1 MAGRADAAAAVCA
14 VPGRG
19 GSFGGSVWVCALPA
33 APLAR
38 RVARRPAPKGGPHLA
53 SPAARTPRVA
63 SFVARGRRA
72 ASQRVAAASPVAPNG
87 QLPPRRTR
95 QRAWGA
101 APRRS
106 GMRASE
112 WGLPSNARAS
122 RPQAGATRCL
132 GWPRSE
138 QAPPDVAAAGGGV
151 PGRRDR
157 RRRGQDGYGPCLAGP
172 SWPSPPRPRRQPP
185 TAAAASSPPWRLPHP
200 LAGVRPAGSLSE
212 RARDARRGHR
222 CDGRDARVG
231 SPAAADRPPRR

>member
-1 MAGRADAAAAVCA
+1 M
-14 VPGRG
+14 
-19 GSFGGSVWVCALPA
+19 CALPA

-38 RVARRPAPKGGPHLA
+38 RVARRPAPKGGPDLA

-106 GMRASE
+106 GMRASG

-122 RPQAGATRCL
+122 RPQAGATRSL
-132 GWPRSE
+132 GWPRTPALRARPPRRRGGGWRGAWTARPP
-138 QAPPDVAAAGGGV
+138 APRAGRLRPLLGTPVMAVAASAAAATADGGGGLLPPVAAAA
-151 PGRRDR
+151 PAGR
-157 RRRGQDGYGPCLAGP
+157 GA
-172 SWPSPPRPRRQPP
+172 PRRQP
-185 TAAAASSPPWRLPHP
+185 
-200 LAGVRPAGSLSE
+200 V
-212 RARDARRGHR
+212 RARA
-222 CDGRDARVG
+222 GRA
-231 SPAAADRPPRR
+231 PRPPLRWA